1 VRCRIWEFDVR
12 VFTASLAF
20 GVSIT
25 LGYSDDGWRFLSWS
39 EASGHALG
47 PPSATARAQRFSA
60 IDDALRFFRAEYPPG
75 QPPT

>member
-1 VRCRIWEFDVR
+1 MWGFDVR

-39 EASGHALG
+39 EGSGHVLG
-47 PPSATARAQRFSA
+47 PPSVEAREHRFSG
-60 IDDALRFFRAEYPPG
+60 IDEALRFFRAEYPP
-75 QPPT
+75 Q